1 VNATAATRT
10 PSATKTTE
18 TLDAFFSLWR
28 HLIPSESVSLT
39 AGSTLGLL
47 LRSGALR
54 LTALAEREAV
64 SQPAMTGLVSRL
76 QAAGLVVRR
85 ADPSDGRAVLVELT
99 VAGRALIEDRR
110 ARRAAEMEGLLD
122 LLDPGERAS
131 FNAAIPAMRR
141 LIDHATYDD
150 HHAAPDIKESR

>member
-1 VNATAATRT
+1 MNTTTATRP
-10 PSATKTTE
+10 PSAAKTTE

-28 HLIPSESVSLT
+28 HLIPSDGVSLT

-76 QAAGLVVRR
+76 QASGLVERH

-99 VAGRALIEDRR
+99 AAGRALIEDRR
-110 ARRAAEMEGLLD
+110 ARRATAMEGLLE
-122 LLDPGERAS
+122 LLDPGERTR
-131 FNAAIPAMRR
+131 FDAAIPALRR
-141 LIDHATYDD
+141 LVDHAAQDN
-150 HHAAPDIKESR
+150 HHVPDVKESR

>member
-1 VNATAATRT
+1 MNATTEA
-10 PSATKTTE
+10 PTE

-28 HLIPSESVSLT
+28 HLIPTDGVSLT

-47 LRSGALR
+47 LCSGAQR

-76 QAAGLVVRR
+76 QAAGLVERR

-99 VAGRALIEDRR
+99 AMGRTLIQDRR
-110 ARRAAEMEGLLD
+110 ARRAAALEGLLD
-122 LLDPGERAS
+122 VLDPGERAR
-131 FNAAIPAMRR
+131 FDAAIPALRR
-141 LIDHATYDD
+141 LVDHGADND
-150 HHAAPDIKESR
+150 HDVPAAKESR